1 MGAELNQ
8 RIVEEIVMRKLLF
21 VAAAV
26 AALGVAAPASA
37 QVFIGADQSGAGV
50 QIGPVGAGVGPRFS
64 NDGYYHRRGYHAYAY
79 DRDGCRMVRTRVMR
93 NGHVRY
99 RTRQVCR

>member
-1 MGAELNQ
+1 
-8 RIVEEIVMRKLLF
+8 MRKLLF

-64 NDGYYHRRGYHAYAY
+64 GGGYYHRRGYDANAYY
-79 DRDGCRMVRTRVMR
+79 DRNDCRMVRTRVMR